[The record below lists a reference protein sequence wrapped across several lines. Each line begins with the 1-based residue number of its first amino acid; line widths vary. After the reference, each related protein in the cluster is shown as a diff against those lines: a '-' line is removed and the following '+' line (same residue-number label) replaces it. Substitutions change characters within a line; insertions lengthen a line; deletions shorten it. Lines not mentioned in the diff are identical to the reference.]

1 MRGPLLV
8 LLETDDFARELYT
21 DYLVSRGFRVRA
33 EALLDDALAAIRKG
47 APLLI
52 AGITM
57 GGLSVAELSAQVRR
71 ASPTAALCVILSRSA
86 SEGPLRA
93 LREGALE
100 ALLHPV
106 SADALAIGVV
116 RCLEAVSLLSRTP
129 EMRRHVELYQAS
141 LRLTRAPDVSAI
153 GRELLDAAFAR
164 VPCEGGVVLSGP
176 DRAGGFD
183 LIAMRDVPED
193 ALRDLLSAWDVGG
206 LAEGVKLAEDVLSF
220 PAGGGPFA
228 RAKGKAARLAAQTI
242 VIFLPMVGGAALTAA
257 LFLAKPKKE
266 PRPEDPHLGPDLALL
281 RAEAV
286 FALGA
291 IQKFPEGAA
300 EWIDP
305 LTNLFDERFILRALA
320 HEIQRRLRTTGGGA
334 ALLVISLAGMEEAG
348 ETHGPVAQ
356 TRLYAEASRVLL
368 RSVRELDLVARI
380 GPAQFS
386 VLLHG
391 TDLVGAQGSAERV
404 GQILADRH
412 FLTREGLDLRLGVSI
427 GVAAHPDHGD
437 TADEIK
443 DAAAAA
449 AATGRAM
456 VNVAPSRAL

>member
-1 MRGPLLV
+1 
-8 LLETDDFARELYT
+8 
-21 DYLVSRGFRVRA
+21 
-33 EALLDDALAAIRKG
+33 
-47 APLLI
+47 
-52 AGITM
+52 
-57 GGLSVAELSAQVRR
+57 
-71 ASPTAALCVILSRSA
+71 
-86 SEGPLRA
+86 
-93 LREGALE
+93 
-100 ALLHPV
+100 
-106 SADALAIGVV
+106 
-116 RCLEAVSLLSRTP
+116 
-129 EMRRHVELYQAS
+129 
-141 LRLTRAPDVSAI
+141 
-153 GRELLDAAFAR
+153 
-164 VPCEGGVVLSGP
+164 
-176 DRAGGFD
+176 
-183 LIAMRDVPED
+183 MRDVPED

-348 ETHGPVAQ
+348 ETHGAVAQ

-391 TDLVGAQGSAERV
+391 TDLAGAQLSAERL
-404 GQILADRH
+404 GQILSDRR

-449 AATGRAM
+449 AASGRAM